1 MTAPDH
7 RNLVLAALA
16 AALARHAGRPQLLKS
31 TGPGMGREPVNL
43 QPTAVC
49 VHVERVS
56 AQHPPRSTKTHT
68 PLEGAPPAP
77 ARGENGTRVCVWG
90 GASNTWCGV
99 QFFQPTAAAEAAHDR
114 GRVRVQVQSAPQRDG
129 MQHTQTHTHTQ
140 CDALQ
145 CVHGGVVQGRGATH
159 TPVPG
164 LGPQPEYVNGRHP
177 QTRPPCQPGVALQF
191 EGCRVVGPRGNPTP
205 LTPPRHA
212 VNLQMGRTQRQP
224 GRSCWQVAARTDRGT
239 GRKGQHV
246 SSNSSRGLGPYCR
259 VTQAYCELTARR
271 STTTMQ
277 AEPRA

>member
-1 MTAPDH
+1 MVH
-7 RNLVLAALA
+7 
-16 AALARHAGRPQLLKS
+16 
-31 TGPGMGREPVNL
+31 
-43 QPTAVC
+43 VC
-49 VHVERVS
+49 VCGGVHRTRGVVYS
-56 AQHPPRSTKTHT
+56 FFSPQQPRRRRMT
-68 PLEGAPPAP
+68 
-77 ARGENGTRVCVWG
+77 G
-90 GASNTWCGV
+90 GVYAY
-99 QFFQPTAAAEAAHDR
+99 R
-114 GRVRVQVQSAPQRDG
+114 YRVRRRGTACST
-129 MQHTQTHTHTQ
+129 HKHTHTQ